1 MAFNGGKLLLGAVVV
16 MVLLAFMIPPDY
28 EGSCAP
34 SLYGDNA
41 LLWGGI
47 PCRRGVVN
55 RCGDSSGQSPINLMT
70 SDEIQVSTV
79 DNVILVLNAGSCH
92 QSELTLV
99 HEKLQFPESCGPS
112 IGLANKAY
120 RLIQLHFHIG
130 GSEHTIDAFRF
141 DGELHLVHDGV
152 DAGFAVIGVFLD
164 ASQDEANDDLE
175 QILEIYEAGSHRRL
189 QNDVWNPYNM
199 VPSLDTYFAYNGS
212 LTTPPCTPGIHW
224 MVVQEALSIS
234 QDQLTRLKEAYH
246 SMPNY
251 RPVQPRAGRHVVL
264 FSSDS

>member
-1 MAFNGGKLLLGAVVV
+1 MGFNGGIVLMGALVV

-41 LLWGGI
+41 ILWGSI
-47 PCRRGVVN
+47 PCKRGVVN
-55 RCGDSSGQSPINLMT
+55 KCGDSSGQSPINLMT
-70 SDEIQVSTV
+70 SDGIQPSSE
-79 DNVILVLNAGSCH
+79 DNIIVVVNAGSC
-92 QSELTLV
+92 QSELTVV

-112 IGLANKAY
+112 ISVANREY
-120 RLIQLHFHIG
+120 QLIQLHFHVG
-130 GSEHTIDAFRF
+130 GSEHTIDDFRF

-164 ASQDEANDDLE
+164 ASQDDANDDLE
-175 QILEIYEAGSHRRL
+175 QILEIYENGGHRRL
-189 QNDVWNPYNM
+189 QNDAWNPYHM

-224 MVVQEALSIS
+224 MVVQEALTIS
-234 QDQLTRLKEAYH
+234 PDQLTRLKNVYQ
-246 SMPNY
+246 SIPNY
-251 RPVQPRAGRHVVL
+251 RPLQARAGRQVVL
-264 FSSDS
+264 YSSNS